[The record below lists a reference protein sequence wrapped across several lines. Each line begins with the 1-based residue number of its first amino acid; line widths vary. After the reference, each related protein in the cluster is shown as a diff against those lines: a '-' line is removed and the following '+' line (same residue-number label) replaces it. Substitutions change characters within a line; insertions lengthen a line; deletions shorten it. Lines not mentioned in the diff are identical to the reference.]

1 MKTILIML
9 GLFSSLHGITQE
21 KTKPFSPQVGIT
33 VNTTAAYRINDN
45 DTTLKNALVLAPFFR
60 IMHKSGL
67 GLNYSFST
75 LASGTGNKLF
85 MHTASAFYEEYD
97 KPVNLNFR
105 YTHFF
110 FTNNTFIPYSPIT
123 NELYGYIAYK
133 KLWLAPA
140 AAVSFGFGKD
150 ENNQTQA
157 SLNTALGITHN
168 FQFSNNTIDEADIAP
183 SIFINGGNNEFY
195 SFLTTNRYITQSTG
209 RKGFLKSHGHGNGNG
224 GNAPT
229 DTKSVTN
236 NFTLNNVEFN
246 LYSSFTIGHFEI
258 VPDASIFV
266 PMNADNGFGG
276 YWQLKLGY
284 NLANNKLQTSKIN
297 TRLQ

>member
-1 MKTILIML
+1 MKRTIIML
-9 GLFSSLHGITQE
+9 GLFSSLHGIAQE
-21 KTKPFSPQVGIT
+21 KIKQFSQQAGIT
-33 VNTTAAYRINDN
+33 VNTTAAYRINGT

-67 GLNYSFST
+67 GLNYSFNT

-97 KPVNLNFR
+97 KPVNVNFR

-110 FTNNTFIPYSPIT
+110 FTNNTAIPYSPIT

-150 ENNQTQA
+150 ENNQPQA
-157 SLNTALGITHN
+157 SMNTALGVTHN
-168 FQFSNNTIDEADIAP
+168 FQFSNNTIDEGDIAP
-183 SIFINGGNNEFY
+183 SILINGGNNEFY

-209 RKGFLKSHGHGNGNG
+209 TKGFLKSHGKGHGNGNG
-224 GNAPT
+224 GTGTAT
-229 DTKSVTN
+229 TESVTN
-236 NFTLNNVEFN
+236 KFTLNNVEFN

-266 PMNADNGFGG
+266 PLNADNTFGG

-284 NLANNKLQTSKIN
+284 NFSK
-297 TRLQ
+297 